1 MCIAK
6 RYKQWSRRNEDF
18 EIWNEASRGMLA
30 KPRSGAVAKGFLYQ
44 EGELGR
50 SVGRANSARDDSW
63 LRTRQSTKHGV
74 IAGCRAGVGN
84 SLISEG
90 AGLPRGDM

>member
-1 MCIAK
+1 MRRRVACW
-6 RYKQWSRRNEDF
+6 QSRVVERLRRDSYIKKVSWVEV
-18 EIWNEASRGMLA
+18 W
-30 KPRSGAVAKGFLYQ
+30 
-44 EGELGR
+44 GELTAQGTTR
-50 SVGRANSARDDSW
+50 GYARDDSW